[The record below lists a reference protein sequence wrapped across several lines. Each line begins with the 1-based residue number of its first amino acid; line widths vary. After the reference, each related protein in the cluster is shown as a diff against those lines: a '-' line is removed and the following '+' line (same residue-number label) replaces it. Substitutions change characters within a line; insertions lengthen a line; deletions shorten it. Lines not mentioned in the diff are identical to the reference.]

1 MMRSESTSALGHPRL
16 TNPTFGWR
24 RLMGGR
30 YGTGGFP
37 LRNPPA
43 KPHALTLQ
51 MPHFSGDLEV
61 VMAARTERG
70 PYGALGR
77 IGIVAG
83 MHVAVLYVIARSLG
97 IAPPLEIVRTEAT
110 FIPETVRP
118 EDPLPRTDPEVVRP
132 EIPPLVPPEV
142 PPIEQE
148 VPPPVITGEFVP
160 LDQIPVAQPG
170 SAVPVPQI
178 VPPQVDPRRPLSRPP
193 YPPEAIRAG
202 SAGNIVV
209 EIYVLPNGRVGDA
222 RVVKSTGFESLD
234 RATLAEAK
242 RNWRLK
248 PATRDGQAIA
258 EWHRLSV
265 VFRLEDR

>member
-1 MMRSESTSALGHPRL
+1 
-16 TNPTFGWR
+16 
-24 RLMGGR
+24 
-30 YGTGGFP
+30 
-37 LRNPPA
+37 
-43 KPHALTLQ
+43 
-51 MPHFSGDLEV
+51 
-61 VMAARTERG
+61 MAARTERR

-97 IAPPLEIVRTEAT
+97 IAPPLEIIRTEAT
-110 FIPETVRP
+110 FVPETVRP

-132 EIPPLVPPEV
+132 EIPQLVRPEIEV
-142 PPIEQE
+142 PVDDPA
-148 VPPPVITGEFVP
+148 PTITGELVP
-160 LDQIPVAQPG
+160 VEQIPVTEPG

-178 VPPQVDPRRPLSRPP
+178 LPPQVDPRRPLSRPP

-222 RVVKSTGFESLD
+222 RVIKSTGFESLD
-234 RATLAEAK
+234 RATLSEAK

-248 PATRDGQAIA
+248 PATRDGVAIA